1 MKKASLIILLLSWI
15 VVILMSAMIS
25 HAESE
30 SVVGK
35 LLYYE
40 YDAYPYVLE
49 LKNGKT
55 IALEVELNKN
65 SRNKSMDNLLGKIV
79 RVTGPTRVV
88 TAMTEL
94 HGLKIIDIRPG
105 KGKIKPLK

>member
-1 MKKASLIILLLSWI
+1 MKKTSLINLLLFFI
-15 VVILMSAMIS
+15 VILMSVMIS
-25 HAESE
+25 YAESA

-55 IALEVELNKN
+55 IALEVDLNKN
-65 SRNKSMDNLLGKIV
+65 NRNKSMDNLLGKIV
-79 RVTGPTRVV
+79 RVNGPTRVIN
-88 TAMTEL
+88 AMTEL
-94 HGLKIIDIRPG
+94 HGLKIIDVRQG
-105 KGKIKPLK
+105 KGKIKALK

>member
-1 MKKASLIILLLSWI
+1 MKKTSLINFLLFLI
-15 VVILMSAMIS
+15 VVMLMSVMIS
-25 HAESE
+25 YAESA

-49 LKNGKT
+49 IKNGNT

-65 SRNKSMDNLLGKIV
+65 SRNKSMDNLLGTIV
-79 RVTGPTRVV
+79 RVTGTSRVIN
-88 TAMTEL
+88 AMTEL
-94 HGLKIIDIRPG
+94 HGLKIIDVRQG
-105 KGKIKPLK
+105 KGKIKALK